1 MRGLR
6 EGWGAGGIVIKA
18 GGAGRVRAQ
27 QVREQLDR
35 DLEEGHGIAMH
46 AGGSQDA

>member
-1 MRGLR
+1 MRVGEL
-6 EGWGAGGIVIKA
+6 EASLWSKA

-46 AGGSQDA
+46 ADGSQDA